1 MSGISGRNVRSADNL
16 RSRGKTW
23 RLAVTSLA
31 SCLLDS
37 GALEGAPEVT
47 WFSAVMCG
55 LSKRLGPK
63 LPEQLRTM
71 SKIL

>member
-1 MSGISGRNVRSADNL
+1 MRSADNL

-47 WFSAVMCG
+47 WFAAF
-55 LSKRLGPK
+55 GP
-63 LPEQLRTM
+63 EASRTAQDHV
-71 SKIL
+71 